1 MGAKYW
7 MRVRSQEE
15 ALKLIETILRTKPHA
30 HGNGDE
36 RTRIC
41 WERGY
46 LTAVLAALAVAN
58 PHVSHKLGELLDLV
72 KYQERESLRHK

>member
-1 MGAKYW
+1 

-15 ALKLIETILRTKPHA
+15 AVKLVETILRTKPHKYGE
-30 HGNGDE
+30 GNE

-58 PHVSHKLGELLDLV
+58 PHVSYKLCELLERLQF
-72 KYQERESLRHK
+72 QERQSLRNKK